1 MRFHLCGE
9 SIMTDEAKL
18 ARYALLM
25 SASIARDL
33 EGAGLLSD
41 ATRKAIHNGLAEIR
55 ASAGGADAE
64 EELMAAFR
72 ILDGI
77 APAADG

>member
-1 MRFHLCGE
+1 
-9 SIMTDEAKL
+9 MTDEAKL

-25 SASIARDL
+25 VASTAREL

-55 ASAGGADAE
+55 ASAGRGAE